1 MPKCFQNRFIHII
14 TLENA
19 TPCAVPGPVVVGV
32 VAGSG
37 VEDLVQLPHVVI
49 RRLTLTLVLVPVAAP
64 AQHAPLEGVGEYTE
78 GAVNT
83 AY

>member
-1 MPKCFQNRFIHII
+1 VPKCFQNRFIHLIS
-14 TLENA
+14 LENA
-19 TPCAVPGPVVVGV
+19 TLFAAPGPVVVCV

-37 VEDLVQLPHVVI
+37 VEDLVQLPHVVV

-64 AQHAPLEGVGEYTE
+64 AQHAPLEWVVEYTE